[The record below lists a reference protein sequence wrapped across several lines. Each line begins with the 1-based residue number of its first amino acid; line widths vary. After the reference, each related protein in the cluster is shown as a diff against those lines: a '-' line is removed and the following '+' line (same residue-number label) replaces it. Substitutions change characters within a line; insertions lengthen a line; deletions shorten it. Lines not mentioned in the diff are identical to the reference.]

1 MNNLEIPYEIV
12 LYWVDEEQRY
22 VAEVPELP
30 GCRASGKT
38 RVDAIFHIENA
49 IEVWVDTA
57 KLSGDP
63 VPQPQGRC
71 SFR

>member
-1 MNNLEIPYEIV
+1 MKLLVNLIYDPEYKG
-12 LYWVDEEQRY
+12 Y
-22 VAEVPELP
+22 VADVPELP